1 MAKILVVEDD
11 ESLVVELKEILSQE
25 GHVIDV
31 VNDGRS
37 ALESLKNFT
46 YELLIF
52 DVNIPE
58 INGVQLCTKFRAD
71 GGITPVLMLTG
82 LSSDSDKETGLDS
95 GADDYLTKPF
105 SSRELQARIRALL
118 RRSPVAPS
126 SALKY
131 RDLVVDTT
139 TKSVKRGEKD
149 IKLWPKEYDVLVYLL
164 KHINHVFDADALL
177 NRVWP
182 MEAETS
188 PEAIRQCVKRLR
200 EKIDIDG
207 EPSIISTVKG
217 FGYTIKDI

>member
-11 ESLVVELKEILSQE
+11 ESLVLELKEILSQE

-149 IKLWPKEYDVLVYLL
+149 IKLWPKEYDVLLYLL

>member
-58 INGVQLCTKFRAD
+58 INGVQLCTQFRAD

>member
-11 ESLVVELKEILSQE
+11 ESLVLELKEILSQE

>member
-11 ESLVVELKEILSQE
+11 ESLVIELKEILSQE

-58 INGVQLCTKFRAD
+58 INGVQLCTQFRAD

-131 RDLVVDTT
+131 RDLVVDTA

-164 KHINHVFDADALL
+164 KHINHVFDTDALL

>member
-11 ESLVVELKEILSQE
+11 ESLVLELKEILSQE

-126 SALKY
+126 NALKY

>member
-164 KHINHVFDADALL
+164 KHINHVFDTDALL

-200 EKIDIDG
+200 EKIDVDG

>member
-11 ESLVVELKEILSQE
+11 ESLVLELKEILSQE

-139 TKSVKRGEKD
+139 TKCVKRGEKD